1 MRNYM
6 KENNTKNKTV
16 KEKKTKEKAV
26 KDKTVKD
33 TVKDQAGKSRS
44 AKAKTSR
51 GKAKKPGTARAVADK
66 VQIIPLGG
74 LNKIGMN
81 ITAIRCGDD
90 IIVVDCG
97 LAFPDETMPGIDK
110 IIPDVTY
117 LTENSDK
124 VRAFFITHG
133 HEDHIGALPYV
144 LQQINVPVYGTK
156 LTIGL
161 ITHKLEEAGIAG
173 ICDCR
178 VVRQGSSAKAGAIT
192 VDFIKIN
199 HSIPGS
205 SALAIHTPAGVIF
218 HTGDFKVDYTP
229 LVGDTIDLQ
238 RIAAIGREGVLA
250 LLSDSTNA
258 MRPGFTPSE
267 TMVATTFDTIFAE
280 NSRSRILVGTF
291 SSNVD
296 RVQQLINTAKKYG
309 RKVILQGRS
318 MVTTIEIAEKL
329 GCIKIPRGTMISIDE
344 MGNYPDNRLV
354 IITTGSQ
361 GEAMA
366 ALSRMADSTHKR
378 VSIKPGDVIIFS
390 SNPIPGN
397 ERAVARVM
405 NELAEKGAK
414 LIHQDTH
421 VSGHACQQ
429 EIELI
434 YTLLRPKYAVPM
446 HGEFR
451 HRSANA
457 QLAASVG
464 IPEKN
469 IFLLKAGDILELSES
484 GAGLAGKAPCGEL
497 FVDGLGVGD
506 VGNAVIRDR
515 QSLAAGG
522 MILVA
527 LTVDSGSGIV
537 LAGPEIIT
545 RGFVYVKG
553 SGDIISEIRNVV
565 LDSLTECENRR
576 VRDYTK
582 IKNTIKTDL
591 EEYLWRRFQRN
602 PVILTVI
609 MEAEW

>member
-1 MRNYM
+1 M
-6 KENNTKNKTV
+6 KDNKEI
-16 KEKKTKEKAV
+16 KKKDSDIREKKSKKRNMQKKAS
-26 KDKTVKD
+26 
-33 TVKDQAGKSRS
+33 AGKPSGR
-44 AKAKTSR
+44 KRTQDTS
-51 GKAKKPGTARAVADK
+51 
-66 VQIIPLGG
+66 VQVIPLGG

-97 LAFPDETMPGIDK
+97 LAFPEENMPGIDK

-117 LTENSDK
+117 LTDNISK
-124 VRAFFITHG
+124 VRAYFITHG

-144 LQQINVPVYGTK
+144 LQQVNVPVYGTK

-161 ITHKLEEAGIAG
+161 IMHKLEEAGIASV
-173 ICDCR
+173 CDCR
-178 VVRQGSSAKAGAIT
+178 TVRQGSSVKEGCFT

-205 SALAIHTPAGVIF
+205 SALAIHTPAGVLF

-229 LVGDTIDLQ
+229 LFGDTIDLQ

-280 NSRSRILVGTF
+280 NSKSRILVGTF

-296 RVQQLINTAKKYG
+296 RVQQLINTAKKYN
-309 RKVILQGRS
+309 RKVVLQGRS
-318 MVTTIEIAEKL
+318 METTIEIAEKL
-329 GCIKIPRGTMISIDE
+329 GCIKMPRGTMISAEE

-366 ALSRMADSTHKR
+366 ALSRMAEGVHKR

-414 LIHQDTH
+414 LIYQDTH

-434 YTLLRPKYAVPM
+434 YTLLHPRYAVPM

-457 QLAASVG
+457 DLAQSVG
-464 IPEKN
+464 VPREN
-469 IFLLKAGDILELSES
+469 IFLLKAGDVLELSDEK
-484 GAGLAGKAPCGEL
+484 AQLAGHVRCGEI

-506 VGNAVIRDR
+506 VGSEVLRDR
-515 QSLAAGG
+515 QALAAGG
-522 MILVA
+522 MIIVA
-527 LTVDSGSGIV
+527 LTVEPGSGMV
-537 LAGPEIIT
+537 LSGPEIVT
-545 RGFVYVKG
+545 RGFVYVKD
-553 SGDIISEIRNVV
+553 SRDVISEIRDVV
-565 LDSLTECENRR
+565 LDSLTDCENRR
-576 VRDYTK
+576 IRDYGK
-582 IKNTIKTDL
+582 IRNTVRTDL
-591 EEYLWRRFQRN
+591 EEYLWRRFQRS
-602 PVILTVI
+602 PMVLPVI